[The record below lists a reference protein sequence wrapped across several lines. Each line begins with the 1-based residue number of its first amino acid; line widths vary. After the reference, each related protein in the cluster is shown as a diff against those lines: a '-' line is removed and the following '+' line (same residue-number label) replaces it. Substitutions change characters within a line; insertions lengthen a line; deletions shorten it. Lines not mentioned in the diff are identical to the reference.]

1 MPFSYIGRYNFIGLS
16 RFKLAEP
23 SHIYARRSFFIIFL
37 NLKINRIKFHVYVRV
52 IVFLLF
58 FSFFMSFCL
67 ISRHF
72 SLFLPSFKGKKK
84 KMSPSPTSFFFL
96 RSFGPWPLPPRRLL
110 RKPLDD
116 STSLYILFPLLLS
129 YIYVRFFTIF

>member
-1 MPFSYIGRYNFIGLS
+1 MPFSYIGRYNFIGL
-16 RFKLAEP
+16 LAEP

-37 NLKINRIKFHVYVRV
+37 NLKINRIKFHIYVRV

-72 SLFLPSFKGKKK
+72 SLFLPPFKGKKK
-84 KMSPSPTSFFFL
+84 KMSPIPPLSFFYVHSALGPYPLAAFYANLLTILRLFIFSFPYYFL
-96 RSFGPWPLPPRRLL
+96 
-110 RKPLDD
+110 
-116 STSLYILFPLLLS
+116 
-129 YIYVRFFTIF
+129 IYM